1 MPDWKIPALCLV
13 AALAFIEPSDI
24 LSRLKTPPAAET
36 IRGHSG
42 TSARPAPQGTHYRGR
57 VTSVHDGDTVRITDT
72 DGRRHKVRL
81 AYIDAPE
88 IGQAHGIESR
98 DRLRRILSDETVDVQ
113 VTDTDRYDREVAYL
127 FSDGLDI
134 NLSQIENGAA
144 WHYTSIAKKHQP
156 KADFAAYA
164 AAEAYARAGRTGI
177 WAKREP
183 LAPWLFRKQQ
193 HPVQPQ

>member
-36 IRGHSG
+36 IRGRSG

-72 DGRRHKVRL
+72 DGRKHKVRL

-113 VTDTDRYDREVAYL
+113 VTDTDRYGREVAYL

-144 WHYTSIAKKHQP
+144 WHYTSIAKKQQP

-164 AAEAYARAGRTGI
+164 AAEAYARAERTGL
-177 WAKREP
+177 WARREP

-193 HPVQPQ
+193 HTAQPQ

>member
-13 AALAFIEPSDI
+13 AALAFTEPSDI
-24 LSRLKTPPAAET
+24 LSRLKTPLAAKT
-36 IRGHSG
+36 VRGRSG
-42 TSARPAPQGTHYRGR
+42 TSARPAPQDTHYRGR

-98 DRLRRILSDETVDVQ
+98 DRLRRILSDETVEVQ
-113 VTDTDRYDREVAYL
+113 VTDTDRYGREVACL

-134 NLSQIENGAA
+134 NLSQIEHGAA
-144 WHYTSIAKKHQP
+144 WHYTSIAKKQQP

-164 AAEAYARAGRTGI
+164 AAEAYAQAGRTGL

-193 HPVQPQ
+193 HTAQPQ

>member
-1 MPDWKIPALCLV
+1 MPDWKIAALCLV
-13 AALAFIEPSDI
+13 AALAFTEPSDI
-24 LSRLKTPPAAET
+24 LSRLETPSAAKTV
-36 IRGHSG
+36 RGRSG

-72 DGRRHKVRL
+72 DGRKHKVRL

-113 VTDTDRYDREVAYL
+113 VTDTDRYGREVAYL

-144 WHYTSIAKKHQP
+144 WHYASIAKKQQP

-164 AAEAYARAGRTGI
+164 AAEAYARAGRTGL

-193 HPVQPQ
+193 HTAQPQ

>member
-1 MPDWKIPALCLV
+1 M
-13 AALAFIEPSDI
+13 
-24 LSRLKTPPAAET
+24 
-36 IRGHSG
+36 
-42 TSARPAPQGTHYRGR
+42 
-57 VTSVHDGDTVRITDT
+57 HDGDTVRITDT

-113 VTDTDRYDREVAYL
+113 VTDTDHYGREVAYL

-144 WHYTSIAKKHQP
+144 WHYTSIAKKQQP

-164 AAEAYARAGRTGI
+164 AAEAYAQAGRTGL

-193 HPVQPQ
+193 HTAQPQ

>member
-1 MPDWKIPALCLV
+1 M
-13 AALAFIEPSDI
+13 
-24 LSRLKTPPAAET
+24 
-36 IRGHSG
+36 
-42 TSARPAPQGTHYRGR
+42 
-57 VTSVHDGDTVRITDT
+57 HDGDTVRITDT

-113 VTDTDRYDREVAYL
+113 VTDTDRYGREVAYL

-144 WHYTSIAKKHQP
+144 WHYTSIAKKQQP

-164 AAEAYARAGRTGI
+164 AAEAYSRAERTGL

-193 HPVQPQ
+193 HPAQPQ

>member
-1 MPDWKIPALCLV
+1 MPDWKILALCLV
-13 AALAFIEPSDI
+13 ATLAFIEPSDI

-36 IRGHSG
+36 IRGCSG

-72 DGRRHKVRL
+72 DGRKHKVRL

-98 DRLRRILSDETVDVQ
+98 DRLRRILPDETVDVQ
-113 VTDTDRYDREVAYL
+113 VTDTDRYGREVAYL

-144 WHYTSIAKKHQP
+144 WHYTSIAKKQQP

-164 AAEAYARAGRTGI
+164 RAERTGL
-177 WAKREP
+177 WARHEP

-193 HPVQPQ
+193 HTAQPQ